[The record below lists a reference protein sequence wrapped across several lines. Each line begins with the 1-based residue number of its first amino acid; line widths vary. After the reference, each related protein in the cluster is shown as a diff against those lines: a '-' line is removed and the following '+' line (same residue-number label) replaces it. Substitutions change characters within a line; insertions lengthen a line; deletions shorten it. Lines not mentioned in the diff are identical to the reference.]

1 MQLIPEALSDDI
13 DALNRWLHTHVNR
26 MVYNMGF
33 AIDQKRYSE
42 AFTTFFNALDDLE
55 ARLADRPYLFGDQL
69 TLSDLFLLPTLIR
82 FEAIYYLHFKANLR
96 PLQDYPALYD
106 YLCRLTQRADV
117 RRTIDMDHIKLHYYY
132 SHNHINPTRIV
143 PDGPRLAWLQTS
155 A

>member
-1 MQLIPEALSDDI
+1 ACLTAGRYRPAHKKSDT
-13 DALNRWLHTHVNR
+13 L
-26 MVYNMGF
+26 
-33 AIDQKRYSE
+33 
-42 AFTTFFNALDDLE
+42 
-55 ARLADRPYLFGDQL
+55 RLADQRYLFGNRL

-82 FEAIYYLHFKANLR
+82 FEAVYCLHFKANLR

-106 YLCRLTQRADV
+106 YLRRMTQREDV

-143 PDGPRLAWLQTS
+143 PDGPQLAWLAQP